1 MRGRDEAGQREHG
14 QHGEPGPGGRAGGDR
29 PRNGQRAA
37 RAGHFPGY
45 SGPADQK
52 AAEVLS
58 KYIIIDMYAKAV
70 QGMAA
75 EDAVK
80 WAASEV
86 KKIHA

>member
-1 MRGRDEAGQREHG
+1 MLPFRT
-14 QHGEPGPGGRAGGDR
+14 
-29 PRNGQRAA
+29 AA
-37 RAGHFPGY
+37 RAGRFPGY
-45 SGPADQK
+45 EGPADRR

-80 WAASEV
+80 WAHEEV
-86 KKIHA
+86 AKIHA